1 MADLES
7 KVLQAATGEK
17 RLNPDEQRLYFGTF
31 AERVVLSI
39 PLEDSRLEDV
49 QKHFSDI
56 LKELNGKYDTLSVK
70 ISPKLSV
77 SNQVF
82 YMKIAQELGNQATI
96 VDEKNAQSPY
106 GIIVHSNQAENV
118 DNPLLSEQFPTQQK
132 EIKEAPAK
140 KGFLSKLFKKN

>member
-49 QKHFSDI
+49 QKRFSDI

-82 YMKIAQELGNQATI
+82 YMKIAQEQNIQATI

-106 GIIVHSNQAENV
+106 GIIVHSTKAENV
-118 DNPLLSEQFPTQQK
+118 ANPLLSEQFPATAEK
-132 EIKEAPAK
+132 PKEAPK
-140 KGFLSKLFKKN
+140 KGFWSKLFNKD

>member
-1 MADLES
+1 MTDLEN

-39 PLEDSRLEDV
+39 PLEDSRLEEV
-49 QKHFSDI
+49 KNRFSDI
-56 LKELNGKYDTLSVK
+56 LGQLAKQYDTILVK

-77 SNQVF
+77 SNQMF
-82 YMKIAQELGNQATI
+82 YMKIAQEQNIQATI

-106 GIIVHSNQAENV
+106 GIIVHSTKAENV
-118 DNPLLSEQFPTQQK
+118 ANPLLSEQFPATAEK
-132 EIKEAPAK
+132 PKEAPK
-140 KGFLSKLFKKN
+140 KGFWSKLFNKD

>member
-1 MADLES
+1 MTDLEN

-39 PLEDSRLEDV
+39 PLEESRLEDV
-49 QKHFSDI
+49 QNRFSDI
-56 LKELNGKYDTLSVK
+56 LGQLNKKYDTLLVK

-77 SNQVF
+77 SNQMF
-82 YMKIAQELGNQATI
+82 YMKTAQELHIQATI

-118 DNPLLSEQFPTQQK
+118 ANPLLSDQFPISHN
-132 EIKEAPAK
+132 EPKEAPK
-140 KGFLSKLFKKN
+140 KGFWSKLFHKN

>member
-1 MADLES
+1 MTDLEN

-39 PLEDSRLEDV
+39 PLEESRLEDV
-49 QKHFSDI
+49 QNRFSDI
-56 LKELNGKYDTLSVK
+56 LGQLNKKYDTLLVK

-77 SNQVF
+77 SNQMV
-82 YMKIAQELGNQATI
+82 YMKTAQELHIQATI

-118 DNPLLSEQFPTQQK
+118 ANPLLSDQFPISHN
-132 EIKEAPAK
+132 EPKEAPK
-140 KGFLSKLFKKN
+140 KGFWSKLFHKN

>member
-49 QKHFSDI
+49 QKRFSDI

-96 VDEKNAQSPY
+96 VDEKMHNHHMVSSY
-106 GIIVHSNQAENV
+106 TLIRLKMSITLCCLNNFRHS
-118 DNPLLSEQFPTQQK
+118 K
-132 EIKEAPAK
+132 ETKEAPC
-140 KGFLSKLFKKN
+140 

>member
-39 PLEDSRLEDV
+39 PLED
-49 QKHFSDI
+49 
-56 LKELNGKYDTLSVK
+56 DTLSVK

-118 DNPLLSEQFPTQQK
+118 DTPLLSEQFPTQQK
-132 EIKEAPAK
+132 ETKEAPAK